1 MEALAPL
8 VAQAAPHVAAYD
20 AFVKD
25 LVFKAVG
32 SVGWQLEPHN
42 AMTIDLPLVRSPTPV
57 VTAIVGYLTIV
68 GCAVLKNAVAPAKS
82 VAPPSFL
89 FKGYMLFHNFFLSA
103 LSLYMCVTCIKEAVA
118 GKYSVWGNGVTEGQT
133 SMAKVLWLFYVS
145 KLYEF
150 FDTFIMIAKG
160 SYRQVSVLHV
170 YHHGSIAF
178 IWWAIV
184 YRAPGGDAYFS
195 AAMNRS
201 VCGEAPEHCAR
212 VWVRFVRIFAK
223 PPTAVQHQRRVRIH
237 RPRTITK
244 MTSIYPTPRIW
255 GLLNLFRGLLCLTAP
270 RDPPNT
276 LVTYLTQRVRPCPLP
291 PNDPAPA
298 GCTL

>member
-1 MEALAPL
+1 MLAI
-8 VAQAAPHVAAYD
+8 VAAYLT
-20 AFVKD
+20 FVG
-25 LVFKAVG
+25 VG
-32 SVGWQLEPHN
+32 TFV
-42 AMTIDLPLVRSPTPV
+42 MKRLPGDGFRFYGLSFVYN
-57 VTAIVGYLTIV
+57 IVQV
-68 GCAVLKNAVAPAKS
+68 
-82 VAPPSFL
+82 
-89 FKGYMLFHNFFLSA
+89 MLCS
-103 LSLYMCVTCIKEAVA
+103 YMCIESLVIALRQGYTLTPCNTFDVVGAPV
-118 GKYSVWGNGVTEGQT
+118 
-133 SMAKVLWLFYVS
+133 AKVLWLFYVS